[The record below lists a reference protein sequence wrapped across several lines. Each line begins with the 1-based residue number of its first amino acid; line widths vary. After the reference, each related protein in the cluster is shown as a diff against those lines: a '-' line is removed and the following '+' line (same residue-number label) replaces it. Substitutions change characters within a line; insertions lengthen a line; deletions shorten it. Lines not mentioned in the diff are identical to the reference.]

1 MKQREEKTENTK
13 RKRRRQS
20 SSSSLLNSTSSLPL
34 DIASEILLKLP
45 AESVLRFRCVSKLW
59 SSITNERNFTDS
71 FQTRRPKRLLLFF
84 KEGERFFVFSLPQH
98 NPNPNESYS
107 YYASQPIDSYHM
119 TYPKRCS
126 YTMKTESVHGLIC
139 FQSSATPIVWN
150 PSMRKFLTLPKPD
163 KTWKNIKV
171 FLGYDPVEGKHKVV
185 CMPGSFNSS
194 DECRVLTLGSSSDQE
209 SWRNV
214 KHSHNHYPFPGKQKG
229 VYHGRCINGVLYYP
243 ARLGDDLV
251 IMSFDIRSEK
261 FINVIKIPYQW
272 YDMNWHNTT
281 AMMIAYQGKLAWVRS
296 CGDRISLWVLED
308 AEKHEWSKHILL
320 PLSHYDQG
328 LQNFKLVGVT
338 DDGELVYVQNTAF
351 KCVPVIYV
359 DPKRQTFRRI
369 EFRGIADD
377 DFRQRNG
384 LGDRRLRDLQSFPN
398 HIETLLSL

>member
-1 MKQREEKTENTK
+1 MKQREEKTENIK

-45 AESVLRFRCVSKLW
+45 AKSVLRFRCVSKLW
-59 SSITNERNFTDS
+59 SSIITEPNFTDS

-107 YYASQPIDSYHM
+107 YYSSQPIDSYHM

-126 YTMKTESVHGLIC
+126 FTMKTESVHGLIC
-139 FQSSATPIVWN
+139 FQRSANPIVWN
-150 PSMRKFLTLPKPD
+150 PSIRKLLPLPKPD
-163 KTWKNIKV
+163 KTWKDIKV
-171 FLGYDPVEGKHKVV
+171 FLGYDPVEGKHKVM
-185 CMPGSFNSS
+185 CMPGHPNSS
-194 DECRVLTLGSSSDQE
+194 DECRVLTLGSSDQE
-209 SWRNV
+209 PWRRV
-214 KHSHNHYPFPGKQKG
+214 KCSHNHSPFTGKRKG
-229 VYHGRCINGVLYYP
+229 VYHGRCINGVLYYL
-243 ARLGDDLV
+243 AHLGNEWV
-251 IMSFDIRSEK
+251 IMSFDVRSEK
-261 FINVIKIPYQW
+261 FINVITIPYLWPKIYW
-272 YDMNWHNTT
+272 YRMMV
-281 AMMIAYQGKLAWVRS
+281 MMISYQGKLACVGS
-296 CGDRISLWVLED
+296 SGNSISLWILED
-308 AEKHEWSKHILL
+308 AEKQEWSNDIFS
-320 PLSHYDQG
+320 PLSNYDQG